1 MLSAEAEI
9 LFDVPELGGAM
20 EIVGIGVAGGAPLQL
35 ALPSNKINNSTHI
48 MRFILLLRLD
58 FDFSAHAPAQSL
70 GLFVQF
76 NGDRIN
82 HIPSNS

>member
-9 LFDVPELGGAM
+9 LFDVPELDGAM
-20 EIVGIGVAGGAPLQL
+20 EIVGMGVADGAPLQL
-35 ALPSNKINNSTHI
+35 ALPSNKVNNNTHI
-48 MRFILLLRLD
+48 IRFMLLLRLD
-58 FDFSAHAPAQSL
+58 FDFGAHAPTQSL

-82 HIPSNS
+82 HIPANS